1 MEWQKSKFK
10 RYRYLSGMQWCHVL
24 SAHGRSFYRNQL
36 EKIASMKIDY
46 RKSLELNILFG
57 RLVLIITSMTVL
69 LFLALFFLGD
79 FSKGYSYFFLFFAG
93 IWLFNWLF
101 STTYLVLGLTKFK
114 DFISPSEKK
123 QAVAFSIVNL
133 LGLIGCGAYLLMN

>member
-1 MEWQKSKFK
+1 
-10 RYRYLSGMQWCHVL
+10 
-24 SAHGRSFYRNQL
+24 
-36 EKIASMKIDY
+36 MKIDY